1 MTRFLPNAALRQPYA
16 FLTRHSARSML
27 TYTTYDFAAAPFD
40 RTLRIKHELPFAP
53 LVDGWTA
60 THPSATGNAVVDF
73 PSNIEGITQMPHN
86 RYDGSFSEGGLGGI
100 VEQDAYY
107 ASADSQYV
115 YVHIEHNDN
124 SLTGIHHVYF
134 HLKLYLDDFE
144 APLVIG
150 EQWDGSYT
158 PK

>member
-16 FLTRHSARSML
+16 FLTRHSARSLL
-27 TYTTYDFAAAPFD
+27 TYYTYDFAEAPFD

-53 LVDGWTA
+53 LVDGWMA
-60 THPSATGNAVVDF
+60 THPSTSGNAVIDF
-73 PSNIEGITQMPHN
+73 PVNIEGITQMPHN
-86 RYDGSFSEGGLGGI
+86 RYGGFNETI
-100 VEQDAYY
+100 EQDAYY
-107 ASADSQYV
+107 ASSDEQFI
-115 YVHIEHNDN
+115 YVHIEHTDND
-124 SLTGIHHVYF
+124 LTGTHHVYF